1 MLARPGLSDDVR
13 NLSLAGLLTKLANE
27 ASDDDKAKL
36 TGLLEAAKKFGIK

>member
-1 MLARPGLSDDVR
+1 VLARPGVSEDLK
-13 NLSLAGLLTKLANE
+13 NLSIAGLLTKLANE